1 MKVIKNAEKKGI
13 ELYFDNKPEQN
24 IIDMLK
30 ANKFRW
36 HNIKKCW
43 YAKENQKAL
52 EAVEN
57 IKAGKIELEKNK
69 LQENKLQELRLLN
82 NEEKTDIAR
91 QFWKTKDMVDYIVKT
106 YDFYITKDNYIIEI
120 EKSSKV
126 SVDKTLW
133 YDDEQEAPKNNEGN
147 FISYNMRLHN
157 PMRSLENYLEER
169 ERLNKTGGASGK
181 YDYNGI
187 YISINRSESNFVSYE
202 FFDEKDNRFIRYLTE
217 KEEQDLINIMAE
229 NKEKY
234 LDRLKKYYKRYGEKY
249 VRAEGYWV
257 NR

>member
-43 YAKENQKAL
+43 YAIENQKAL
-52 EAVEN
+52 EVVEN

-169 ERLNKTGGASGK
+169 EHLEKHGSASGR

-187 YISINRSESNFVSYE
+187 YFVKARDKGNVVDYNFTEEKRNFV
-202 FFDEKDNRFIRYLTE
+202 RYLTKE
-217 KEEQDLINIMAE
+217 EEQDLINIIKE

-234 LDRLKKYYKRYGEKY
+234 IERLKRYYKRYGEKY